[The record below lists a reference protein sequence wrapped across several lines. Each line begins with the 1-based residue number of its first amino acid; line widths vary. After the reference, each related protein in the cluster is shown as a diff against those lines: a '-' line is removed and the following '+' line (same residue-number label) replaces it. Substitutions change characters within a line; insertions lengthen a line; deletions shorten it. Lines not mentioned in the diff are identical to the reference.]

1 MPAITR
7 WFVKT
12 SLVFLILALLVG
24 IYQQIPAA
32 VQGGLFPVYVH
43 LLVFGWL
50 TQLIFG
56 IAVWMLP
63 KFNTQHP
70 RGYEWLNWGTYITLN
85 VGLLLRLI
93 FEPLQSGRA
102 SFPAGWALVLAAVL
116 QWLAG
121 MMFVVNA
128 WSRIKGR

>member
-1 MPAITR
+1 MPATTR

-12 SLVFLILALLVG
+12 SLVFLILALLIG

-32 VQGGLFPVYVH
+32 VQGGIFPVYVH

-85 VGLLLRLI
+85 MGLLLRLI
-93 FEPLQSGRA
+93 FEPLQSGRV
-102 SFPAGWALVLAAVL
+102 SLPAGWALVLAAIL

-121 MMFVVNA
+121 MMFVFNA

>member
-1 MPAITR
+1 MPAIAR

-12 SLVFLILALLVG
+12 SFVFLILALLVG
-24 IYQQIPAA
+24 VYQQIPGA
-32 VQGGLFPVYVH
+32 VQSGIFPVYVH

-56 IAVWMLP
+56 IALWMLP
-63 KFNTQHP
+63 KFSHQHP
-70 RGYEWLNWGTYITLN
+70 HGYEWLNGGTYLTLN
-85 VGLLLRLI
+85 AGLLLRLI
-93 FEPLQSGRA
+93 FEPLQSWQA
-102 SFPAGWALVLAAVL
+102 SLPAGWALVLAAIL

-121 MMFVVNA
+121 MMFVFNA